1 MASDT
6 IQVPGYEILRLL
18 GSGGMST
25 VYLAVQRSL
34 DRKVALKIMRRS
46 HDSASDDAR
55 QMERRFLL
63 EGRMMAKLSHR
74 NIVAVYDIVSN
85 DSIAYIAMEYLGGGA
100 LSDRMRTGIA
110 LADAVSV
117 IVQIAGALEFAHG
130 HGVVHRDLKPANIMF
145 RENGTPILT
154 DFGIARYQ
162 DKQATR
168 LTQTGM
174 LVGTPTYMSPEQIN
188 GLDVDGRSDQYS
200 LGILFYE
207 LLTGSPP
214 FRGDTP
220 IAVLMMHLTQQPPP
234 LPDELHAFQDVF
246 DRLLAKDKDARYA
259 NLSEFSNDLKS
270 RVTDSNTLLTRL
282 QIDPNQ
288 TSSEQL
294 RALGFFTST
303 PTGENILRSL
313 PNRPTPPGARPAPNL
328 LRSATPQPG
337 KPVGETLPE
346 DNIWIR
352 KKWLLAAA
360 TAILLI
366 VVAAGYFMFRGGH
379 RLNKDEADLVTFW
392 LERGEQRVAEKKLV
406 TPAED
411 SAFEYV
417 QKALQKDP
425 ENAKAQALLDG
436 ITKTLSDEAQQ
447 AAAAEKFDEAADLN
461 NQALLVRPDNPELRA
476 FAARIKQVQQAT
488 QSKQRVG
495 QLIEQA
501 EAARKVGR
509 AFGEGG
515 AYALLGQ
522 ARALAGNDPAP
533 EQRIQEL
540 VGEELAAA
548 RKQLD
553 SGQAGAASAAL
564 DKLQPYLAA
573 EKSYVALRG
582 EVDAALKKQEA
593 EKQIAAEFARADS
606 QLRAGH
612 LVDPGG
618 DNAYETLGALEKSAA
633 DDKRTADLRGALA
646 KALLADARRLDG
658 SDQAQRALDRVGL
671 ALKVAPDLADAQK
684 LKDQIEKRLGA
695 RGAQLAQ
702 LLGAARQA
710 IAEKRFAPPAPNDA
724 YTGLT
729 ATLKFDPTNAE
740 AAQLLA
746 ELPKRIADAANEN
759 ARTDVA
765 AAIAIVEAGQRVFPQ
780 DPALGSLAQ
789 TLKAKLA
796 DERLAKQRQSE
807 RDGVAKTLSGQA
819 PAAQQLRAASDAIAA
834 LLASDANDKEALQLR
849 KRWIEVVDGQ
859 LQAVESAAQFDA
871 LATLLAEQKKNL
883 GAEPAFDKVVQSLPT
898 LRAKVAAA
906 EQAKLEAQRG
916 ELVLNAYPWG
926 KVESVL
932 DANRQPVALPTDA
945 TTPFTLKLPAGSY
958 VITFRHP
965 DAAKPAQ
972 VIAKVEAQKR
982 STANAA
988 FTTISAQEYFSRA
1001 GW

>member
-1 MASDT
+1 MASET

-34 DRKVALKIMRRS
+34 DRKVALKIMRRTG
-46 HDSASDDAR
+46 DSASDDAR

-85 DSIAYIAMEYLGGGA
+85 ESIAYIAMEYLGGGA
-100 LSDRMRTGIA
+100 LSDRMRSGIA

-162 DKQATR
+162 DRSATR

-188 GLDVDGRSDQYS
+188 GQEVDGRSDQYS

-220 IAVLMMHLTQQPPP
+220 IAVLMMHLTQAPPP
-234 LPDELHAFQDVF
+234 LPDELRAFQDVF
-246 DRLLAKDKDARYA
+246 DRLLAKDREARYA

-270 RVTDSNTLLTRL
+270 RVTDSDTLLTRL
-282 QIDPNQ
+282 HIDPNQ

-328 LRSATPQPG
+328 VGATPQPAPSAG
-337 KPVGETLPE
+337 TVWT
-346 DNIWIR
+346 R
-352 KKWLLAAA
+352 KKWLVAAVA
-360 TAILLI
+360 AILLI
-366 VVAAGYFMFRGGH
+366 VVAGAWYALRSGGH
-379 RLNKDEADLVTFW
+379 RLSKDEADLVTFW
-392 LERGEQRVAEKKLV
+392 LERAEQRVAEKRLV

-411 SAFEYV
+411 SAYEYV

-436 ITKTLSDEAQQ
+436 ITKTLGDEAQQ
-447 AAAAEKFDEAADLN
+447 AVAAEKFDEAADLN
-461 NQALLVRPDNPELRA
+461 NQALLVRPDNPEVRA
-476 FAARIKQVQQAT
+476 FAARIKQLQQAT
-488 QSKQRVG
+488 QSKQRIA
-495 QLIEQA
+495 QLMAQA
-501 EAARKVGR
+501 DAARKAGR
-509 AFGEGG
+509 AFGDGG

-522 ARALAGNDPAP
+522 ARALASDDPAP
-533 EQRIQEL
+533 QQRMQEL
-540 VGEELAAA
+540 VSEELAAA
-548 RKQLD
+548 RKELV
-553 SGQAGAASAAL
+553 SGQPAAAAAAL
-564 DKLQPYLAA
+564 DKLQPWLAA
-573 EKSYVALRG
+573 EKAYVDLRG

-593 EKQIAAEFARADS
+593 EKQIAAEFARADT

-618 DNAYETLGALEKSAA
+618 DNVYETLGALEKSAA

-671 ALKVAPDLADAQK
+671 ALQVAPGLADAQK

-710 IAEKRFAPPAPNDA
+710 IAEKRFVPPAQNDA
-724 YTGLT
+724 HSALT
-729 ATLKFDPTNAE
+729 ATLKFDPSNAE

-746 ELPKRIADAANEN
+746 ELPKRIADTANDN

-765 AAIAIVEAGQRVFPQ
+765 AAIALVEASQRIFPQ

-789 TLKAKLA
+789 SLKAKLA
-796 DERLAKQRQSE
+796 DERLARQRQSD
-807 RDGVAKTLSGQA
+807 RDSVAKVLSGQA
-819 PAAQQLRAASDAIAA
+819 PGAQQLRTASDAIAS
-834 LLASDANDKEALQLR
+834 LLASDAADKEAQQLR
-849 KRWIEVVDGQ
+849 KRWIDVVDGE
-859 LQAVESAAQFDA
+859 LQSAETPAQFDA
-871 LATLLAEQKKNL
+871 LATLLTEQKKNV
-883 GAEPAFDKVVQSLPT
+883 GADPAFEKVVQSLPA

-916 ELVLNAYPWG
+916 QLVLNAYPWG

-932 DANRQPVALPTDA
+932 DANRQPVALPADA
-945 TTPFTLKLPAGSY
+945 TTPFTLTLPAGSY

>member
-25 VYLAVQRSL
+25 VYLALQRSL

-46 HDSASDDAR
+46 GDSASDDSR

-85 DSIAYIAMEYLGGGA
+85 ESIAYIAMEYLSGGA
-100 LSDRMRTGIA
+100 LSDRMRSGIA

-162 DKQATR
+162 DRAETR

-188 GLDVDGRSDQYS
+188 GQEVDGRSDQYS

-220 IAVLMMHLTQQPPP
+220 IAVLMMHLTQPPPP
-234 LPDELHAFQDVF
+234 LPDELRAFQDVF
-246 DRLLAKDKDARYA
+246 DRLLAKDRDARYA
-259 NLSEFSNDLKS
+259 NLTEFSADLKS
-270 RVTDSNTLLTRL
+270 RVTDSDTLLMRL
-282 QIDPNQ
+282 HIDPNQ

-328 LRSATPQPG
+328 ARSTPLPG
-337 KPVGETLPE
+337 KPAGEVASTG
-346 DNIWIR
+346 NIWKQ
-352 KKWLLAAA
+352 KKWLAVAVAA
-360 TAILLI
+360 IVLL
-366 VVAAGYFMFRGGH
+366 VVAVGFFTLRTGH

-392 LERGEQRVAEKKLV
+392 LERAEQRVAESRLV

-411 SAFEYV
+411 SAYEYV

-436 ITKTLSDEAQQ
+436 ITKTLGDEAQQ
-447 AAAAEKFDEAADLN
+447 AVAAEKFDEAADLN
-461 NQALLVRPDNPELRA
+461 NQALLVRPDNPEVRA
-476 FAARIKQVQQAT
+476 FAARIKQLQQAT
-488 QSKQRVG
+488 QSKQRIA
-495 QLIEQA
+495 QLMAQA
-501 EAARKVGR
+501 DAARKAGR
-509 AFGEGG
+509 AFGDGG

-522 ARALAGNDPAP
+522 ARALASDDPAP
-533 EQRIQEL
+533 QQRMQEL
-540 VGEELAAA
+540 VSEELAAA
-548 RKQLD
+548 RKELV
-553 SGQAGAASAAL
+553 SGQPAAAAAAL
-564 DKLQPYLAA
+564 DKLQPWLAA
-573 EKSYVALRG
+573 EKAYVDLRG

-593 EKQIAAEFARADS
+593 EKQIAAEFARADT

-618 DNAYETLGALEKSAA
+618 DNVYETLGALEKSAA

-671 ALKVAPDLADAQK
+671 ALQVAPGLADAQK

-710 IAEKRFAPPAPNDA
+710 IAEKRFVPPAQNDA
-724 YTGLT
+724 HSALT
-729 ATLKFDPTNAE
+729 ATLKFDPSNAE

-746 ELPKRIADAANEN
+746 ELPKRIADTANDN

-765 AAIAIVEAGQRVFPQ
+765 AAIALVEAGQRIFPQ

-789 TLKAKLA
+789 SLKAKLA
-796 DERLAKQRQSE
+796 DERLARQRQSD
-807 RDGVAKTLSGQA
+807 RDSVAKVLSGQA
-819 PAAQQLRAASDAIAA
+819 PGAQQLRTASDAIAA
-834 LLASDANDKEALQLR
+834 LLASDAADKEAQQLR
-849 KRWIEVVDGQ
+849 KRWIDVVDGE
-859 LQAVESAAQFDA
+859 LQSAETPAQFDA
-871 LATLLAEQKKNL
+871 LATLLTEQKKNV
-883 GAEPAFDKVVQSLPT
+883 GADPAFEKVVQSLPA

-916 ELVLNAYPWG
+916 QLVLNAYPWG

-932 DANRQPVALPTDA
+932 DANRQPVALPADA
-945 TTPFTLKLPAGSY
+945 TTPFTLTLPAGSY

-988 FTTISAQEYFSRA
+988 FTTISAQEYFTRA